1 MYAMKK
7 NLIDPNQNKLIAYM
21 YAMKN
26 NVNDPNQ
33 SKLI

>member
-1 MYAMKK
+1 MKN
-7 NLIDPNQNKLIAYM
+7 NLIDLNQNKLIAYM